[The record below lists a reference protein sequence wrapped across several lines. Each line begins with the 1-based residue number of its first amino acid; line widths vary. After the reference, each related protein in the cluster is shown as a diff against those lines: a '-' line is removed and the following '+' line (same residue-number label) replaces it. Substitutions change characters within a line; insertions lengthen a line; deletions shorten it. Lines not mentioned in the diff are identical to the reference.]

1 MPLNISGSSVTGET
15 AKTFRYN
22 NIVKRGLIF
31 HIDAG
36 INDSYTGVG
45 STIYDISGNE
55 YIGTLTNAPTFSTT
69 NGGSIVFDGS
79 NDYIELNT
87 NSIITGTQSFTI
99 ESFYTI
105 TGSGGG
111 ALFGNYGPGNTSN
124 TIWFSGQYGI
134 YINAACYAASHPITS
149 GTHHMVATR
158 DSNGVVKLYLDG
170 ALSNT
175 VTLNASIATPI
186 NYRIGTDA
194 GSTQE
199 PFAGNLYN
207 MRVYNRDLS
216 INEILQN
223 YNIQKLKFGL

>member
-55 YIGTLTNAPTFSTT
+55 YIGTLTNGPTFSTT
-69 NGGSIVFDGS
+69 NGGCIVFDGS

-111 ALFGNYGPGNTSN
+111 ALFGNYNASYQSN

-134 YINAACYAASHPITS
+134 YINSACYASSAPITS

-158 DSNGVVKLYLDG
+158 DSNGVVKVYLDIV
-170 ALSNT
+170 LSNT
-175 VTLNASIATPI
+175 VTLNASISNSL

-194 GSTQE
+194 GNTQE
-199 PFAGNLYN
+199 PFTGNLYN
-207 MRVYNRDLS
+207 MRIYNRDLS
-216 INEILQN
+216 TNEILQN
-223 YNIQKLKFGL
+223 YNCQRNKFGV

>member
-1 MPLNISGSSVTGET
+1 MPLNIGGNTITGVT
-15 AKTFRYN
+15 AKTIRYN

-45 STIYDISGNE
+45 STIYDVSGND
-55 YIGTLTNAPTFSTT
+55 YIGTLTNSPTFSTT
-69 NGGSIVFDGS
+69 NGGCIVFDGS

-87 NSIITGTQSFTI
+87 NSIITGAQSFTI

-111 ALFGNYGPGNTSN
+111 ALFGNYGASTQSN

-134 YINAACYAASHPITS
+134 YINGSCYASSHPITS

-158 DSNGVVKLYLDG
+158 DSNGLVKLYLDG
-170 ALSNT
+170 VLSNSA
-175 VTLNASIATPI
+175 TLNASIVTPI

-194 GSTQE
+194 GGTQE

>member
-69 NGGSIVFDGS
+69 NGGCIVFDGS

-87 NSIITGTQSFTI
+87 NSMITGTQSFTI

-105 TGSGGG
+105 TGANGG
-111 ALFGNYGPGNTSN
+111 ALFGNYGVSTQSN

-158 DSNGVVKLYLDG
+158 NSDGLVKLYLDG
-170 ALSNT
+170 VLSNT
-175 VTLNASIATPI
+175 ATLNASITTPI

-194 GSTQE
+194 GGTQE

>member
-55 YIGTLTNAPTFSTT
+55 YIGTLTNTPTFSTT
-69 NGGSIVFDGS
+69 NGGCIVFDGS

-87 NSIITGTQSFTI
+87 TSIISGSQSFTI

-105 TGSGGG
+105 TGANGG
-111 ALFGNYGPGNTSN
+111 ALFGNYGASTQSN

-158 DSNGVVKLYLDG
+158 NSDGLVKLYLDG
-170 ALSNT
+170 VLSNT
-175 VTLNASIATPI
+175 ATLNASITTPI

-194 GSTQE
+194 GGTQE

>member
-1 MPLNISGSSVTGET
+1 MPLNISGSIANSNIIKSLEYRNITLSGLRLYYDMSIPACYNGSGT
-15 AKTFRYN
+15 A
-22 NIVKRGLIF
+22 
-31 HIDAG
+31 
-36 INDSYTGVG
+36 
-45 STIYDISGNE
+45 IYDISANGFN
-55 YIGTLTNAPTFSTT
+55 GTLTNGPTFSSS

-199 PFAGNLYN
+199 PFSGNLYII
-207 MRVYNRDLS
+207 RVYNRDLS
-216 INEILQN
+216 LNEILHN
-223 YNIQKLKFGL
+223 YNIQKTKFGL

>member
-1 MPLNISGSSVTGET
+1 MPLNISGSVVDSST
-15 AKTFRYN
+15 AKSMQTT
-22 NIVKRGLIF
+22 NIVNRGLIM
-31 HIDAG
+31 HLDASSTSSYPGTGTGWYDLTGNLYNG
-36 INDSYTGVG
+36 I
-45 STIYDISGNE
+45 
-55 YIGTLTNAPTFSTT
+55 LTNGPTYSST
-69 NGGSIVFDGS
+69 NGGSMVFDGS
-79 NDYIELNT
+79 NDYVALNT
-87 NSIITGTQSFTI
+87 TSIISGNQSFTI

-105 TGSGGG
+105 TGAAGG

-134 YINAACYAASHPITS
+134 YINGSCYAASHPITS

-175 VTLNASIATPI
+175 ATLNASIATPI

-199 PFAGNLYN
+199 PFSGNLYSI
-207 MRVYNRDLS
+207 RVYNRDLS
-216 INEILQN
+216 LNEILQN
-223 YNIQKLKFGL
+223 YNIQKSRFGL

>member
-1 MPLNISGSSVTGET
+1 MPLNISGSIANSNIIKSLEYRNITLSGLRLYYDMSIPACYNGSGT
-15 AKTFRYN
+15 A
-22 NIVKRGLIF
+22 
-31 HIDAG
+31 
-36 INDSYTGVG
+36 
-45 STIYDISGNE
+45 IYDISANGNN
-55 YIGTLTNAPTFSTT
+55 GTLTNGPTFSSA

-79 NDYIELNT
+79 NDYIETNT
-87 NSIITGTQSFTI
+87 TSIISGNQSFTI

-105 TGSGGG
+105 TGAAGG
-111 ALFGNYGPGNTSN
+111 ALFGNYGPGSTSN